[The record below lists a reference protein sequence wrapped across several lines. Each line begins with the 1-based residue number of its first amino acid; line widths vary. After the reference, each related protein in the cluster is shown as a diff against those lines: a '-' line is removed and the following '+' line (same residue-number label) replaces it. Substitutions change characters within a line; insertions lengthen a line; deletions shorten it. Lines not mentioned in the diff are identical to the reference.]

1 MLPEHNMKIN
11 IGTRN
16 KAKIDALK
24 EILKE
29 YPDFLHAE
37 IISKDVDTG
46 VSEQPKSLDETVYGA
61 MRRAKNSFDDCDYSV
76 GLESGLMKVPETK
89 TGYMDTTACAIY
101 DGKNFH
107 LGLSSCFEYPPKV
120 LEYMLKNNKD
130 ASTAFREIGL
140 TDEPYIGWGN
150 GIIGVLTKD
159 RLNRKEYTKQAI
171 RTALIHLE
179 NKELY

>member
-1 MLPEHNMKIN
+1 MKIN
-11 IGTRN
+11 IGTKN

-24 EILKE
+24 EILE
-29 YPDFLHAE
+29 GYPDFTGAE
-37 IISKDVDTG
+37 VFCRDVSTG
-46 VSEQPKSLDETVYGA
+46 VSEQPKSLQETIEGA
-61 MRRAKNSFDDCDYSV
+61 MQRAKNSFDDCDFSV
-76 GLESGLMKVPETK
+76 GLESGIMPVPYTK
-89 TGYMDTTACAIY
+89 TGYMDTTACAIF

-120 LEYMLKNNKD
+120 LEYILKNNKD
-130 ASTAFREIGL
+130 ASTAFRELGM

-159 RLNRKEYTKQAI
+159 RLDRKEYTKEAI

-179 NKELY
+179 NKELYGNKI